1 MADKLA
7 ALRRVGVRY
16 PVMQAGMPGIA
27 GPKLAAAVSRAGGIG
42 TLGIMDASDWGVALA
57 LTRRLCEGRPFNANL
72 LLPFTRTRHVD
83 LLISQQVAMATL
95 FWGRDPAL
103 VRRLK
108 QAGIYTFQQVGS
120 VEEARMAL
128 QDDVDALIV
137 QGREAGGHVRGTS
150 LLKAI
155 LAPIVE
161 LAGPVPVLAAG
172 GMYTAEDA
180 LEARHLGA
188 VGVST
193 GTRFVATHESQAHD
207 LYKKALVKAE
217 HTVLTNLFGMNW
229 SAPHRVL
236 DNAATR
242 RWCDSQG
249 QAPLWMQALYK
260 VTGLTRRFTPM
271 KAELVQWQRPYLPLF
286 SAAAMESSMPPHMRE
301 CTALYAGD
309 EVARIRSVMWAADV
323 VHDLASAFMP
333 ISTAAEDRPN
343 RVA

>member
-7 ALRRVGVRY
+7 ALRRVGVLY

-72 LLPFTRTRHVD
+72 LLPFTRPRHVD
-83 LLISQQVAMATL
+83 LLISHQVAMATL

-103 VRRLK
+103 IRRLK

-137 QGREAGGHVRGTS
+137 QGREAGGHVRGSS
-150 LLKAI
+150 LLKSI
-155 LAPIVE
+155 LAPIVD

-172 GMYTAEDA
+172 GIYTADDA
-180 LEARHLGA
+180 LAARHLGA
-188 VGVST
+188 AGVST

-229 SAPHRVL
+229 DAPHRVL

-249 QAPLWMQALYK
+249 KAPVWISLLYK
-260 VTGLTRRFTPM
+260 LTGLTRRFTPM
-271 KAELVQWQRPYLPLF
+271 KSDLVHWQRPYLPLF
-286 SAAAMESSMPPHMRE
+286 SAAAMEASMPPHMRDS
-301 CTALYAGD
+301 TALYAGD
-309 EVARIRSVMWAADV
+309 EVGRIRSIVWAADV
-323 VHDLASAFMP
+323 VHDLASAFGP
-333 ISTAAEDRPN
+333 VGAHTRDLQDK
-343 RVA
+343 VA